1 MNIKAFLHK
10 IIKYRKYKKF
20 NNLKKE
26 LGIDYTIDIQPDIV
40 IGDSKNFKIEKY
52 VYIGPNA
59 KIQALGGVTIKR
71 GVIIGPDLRIYSANH
86 RFRDATSIPYDKT
99 YIKKHVTIEENVW
112 IGGGVTIV
120 PGTFIGEGSII
131 GAGTV
136 VSGNIPK
143 LSIVIGNPCKV
154 ISKRDEQHYYK
165 LKEQDR
171 IYLKLK
177 KKHAESI
184 DNK

>member
-1 MNIKAFLHK
+1 MVKLLKYLYN
-10 IIKYRKYKKF
+10 YRKNQRFETLIKKIGV
-20 NNLKKE
+20 NKTIQLQTDIIVSNPENL
-26 LGIDYTIDIQPDIV
+26 TIQD
-40 IGDSKNFKIEKY
+40 Y

-59 KIQALGGVTIKR
+59 HIQALGGVTIKR

-86 RFRDATSIPYDKT
+86 RFRKAESIPYDST
-99 YIKKHVTIEENVW
+99 YIKKPVIIEENVW

-120 PGTFIGEGSII
+120 PGTIIGEGSII

-136 VSGNIPK
+136 LSGKIDP

-154 ISKRDEQHYYK
+154 ISKRNEEEYFK
-165 LKEQDR
+165 LKTDDK

-177 KKHAESI
+177 QQNFFRK
-184 DNK
+184 